1 MKQIVIFTLI
11 ALIVFKDKITN
22 EIIQPGGTLQTD
34 DLTRVNDLVQRGLAK
49 IVSVDNPVLDEQGA
63 GDNSGNADAK
73 LVEFQGAQY
82 SLDDVKAALKEIGAG
97 VNANAGI
104 KGVSDKLATL
114 SEDQY
119 IQLQEK
125 LTVTEQQNGN
135 YHKIRCSHR

>member
-34 DLTRVNDLVQRGLAK
+34 DLTRVNDLVKRGLCE
-49 IVSVDNPVLDEQGA
+49 IVSVDNPVLYEQGA

-73 LVEFQGAQY
+73 LAEFQGAQY
-82 SLDDVKAALKEIGAG
+82 SLEDVKAALNEIGAG
-97 VNANAGI
+97 VNANAGV

-125 LTVTEQQNGN
+125 LTVTE
-135 YHKIRCSHR
+135 

>member
-22 EIIQPGGTLQTD
+22 EIIQPGGTLHTD
-34 DLTRVNDLVQRGLAK
+34 DLTRVNDLVHRGLAK

-82 SLDDVKAALKEIGAG
+82 SLKDVKAALKEIGAG
-97 VNANAGI
+97 VNANAGV

-125 LTVTEQQNGN
+125 LTVTE
-135 YHKIRCSHR
+135 

>member
-82 SLDDVKAALKEIGAG
+82 SLKDVKAALKEIGAG
-97 VNANAGI
+97 VNVNAGV

-125 LTVTEQQNGN
+125 LTVTE
-135 YHKIRCSHR
+135 

>member
-22 EIIQPGGTLQTD
+22 QIIQPGGTLQTD

-82 SLDDVKAALKEIGAG
+82 SLEDVKAALKEIGAG
-97 VNANAGI
+97 VNANAGV

-119 IQLQEK
+119 IQLKEK
-125 LTVTEQQNGN
+125 LTVTE
-135 YHKIRCSHR
+135 

>member
-11 ALIVFKDKITN
+11 ALMVFKDKITN

-49 IVSVDNPVLDEQGA
+49 IVSVENPVLDEQGT

-82 SLDDVKAALKEIGAG
+82 SLEDVKAALSEIGAG
-97 VNANAGI
+97 VNANAGV
-104 KGVSDKLATL
+104 KGVSNKLATL

-119 IQLQEK
+119 LQLQEK
-125 LTVTEQQNGN
+125 LNVTE
-135 YHKIRCSHR
+135 

>member
-11 ALIVFKDKITN
+11 ALAIFKDKITN

-34 DLTRVNDLVQRGLAK
+34 DLTRVNDLVKRGLCE
-49 IVSVDNPVLDEQGA
+49 IVSVENPVLEQPGT

-82 SLDDVKAALKEIGAG
+82 SLDDVKTALNEIGAG
-97 VNANAGI
+97 VNANAGV
-104 KGVSDKLATL
+104 KGVNNKLATL
-114 SEDQY
+114 TEDQY

-125 LTVTEQQNGN
+125 LTVTE
-135 YHKIRCSHR
+135 

>member
-34 DLTRVNDLVQRGLAK
+34 DLTMVNDLVQRDLAK

-82 SLDDVKAALKEIGAG
+82 SLEDVKAALKEIGAG
-97 VNANAGI
+97 VNANAGV

-125 LTVTEQQNGN
+125 LTVTE
-135 YHKIRCSHR
+135 

>member
-49 IVSVDNPVLDEQGA
+49 IVSVNNPVLDEQGA
-63 GDNSGNADAK
+63 GDKSGNADAK

-104 KGVSDKLATL
+104 KGVSDKLAAL
-114 SEDQY
+114 SEDQ
-119 IQLQEK
+119 ISQLQEK
-125 LTVTEQQNGN
+125 LTVTE
-135 YHKIRCSHR
+135 

>member
-49 IVSVDNPVLDEQGA
+49 IVSVDNPVLENVGT

-82 SLDDVKAALKEIGAG
+82 SLEDVKAALKEIGAG
-97 VNANAGI
+97 VNANAGV

-125 LTVTEQQNGN
+125 LTVTE
-135 YHKIRCSHR
+135 

>member
-22 EIIQPGGTLQTD
+22 EIIQPGGTLQTG

-82 SLDDVKAALKEIGAG
+82 SLEDVKAALKEIGAG
-97 VNANAGI
+97 VNANAGV

-125 LTVTEQQNGN
+125 LTVTE
-135 YHKIRCSHR
+135 

>member
-82 SLDDVKAALKEIGAG
+82 SLEDVKTALKEIGAG
-97 VNANAGI
+97 VNANAGV

-125 LTVTEQQNGN
+125 LTVTE
-135 YHKIRCSHR
+135 

>member
-97 VNANAGI
+97 VNANAGV
-104 KGVSDKLATL
+104 KGVSDKLAAL
-114 SEDQY
+114 SEDQ
-119 IQLQEK
+119 IAQLQEK
-125 LTVTEQQNGN
+125 LTVTE
-135 YHKIRCSHR
+135 

>member
-63 GDNSGNADAK
+63 GDNSGDADAK

-82 SLDDVKAALKEIGAG
+82 SLEDVKAALKEIGAG
-97 VNANAGI
+97 VNANAGV

-119 IQLQEK
+119 TQLQEK
-125 LTVTEQQNGN
+125 LTVTE
-135 YHKIRCSHR
+135 

>member
-49 IVSVDNPVLDEQGA
+49 IVSVDDPVLDEQGA

-82 SLDDVKAALKEIGAG
+82 SLEDVKAALKEIGAG
-97 VNANAGI
+97 VNANAGV

-114 SEDQY
+114 SVDQY

-125 LTVTEQQNGN
+125 LTVTE
-135 YHKIRCSHR
+135 

>member
-1 MKQIVIFTLI
+1 MKQIVIFILI

-34 DLTRVNDLVQRGLAK
+34 DLTRVNDLVKRGLAK
-49 IVSVDNPVLDEQGA
+49 IVSVDNPVMENTGT

-82 SLDDVKAALKEIGAG
+82 SLEDVKAALKEIGAG
-97 VNANAGI
+97 VNANAGV

-125 LTVTEQQNGN
+125 LTVTE
-135 YHKIRCSHR
+135 

>member
-82 SLDDVKAALKEIGAG
+82 SLEDVKAALKEIGAG
-97 VNANAGI
+97 VNAKAGV

-125 LTVTEQQNGN
+125 LTVTE
-135 YHKIRCSHR
+135 